1 MADGLLAGGGLG
13 SEAMA
18 PEPELPGWAAE
29 EELERL
35 EKGLFENE
43 DSCSD
48 CSDHAKP
55 GSSLQSF
62 VPEGKTHF
70 PEMFQTSQLLFYER
84 FRTYKDLLTSLL
96 YTASEVK
103 EFTAEFLEKVLEPS
117 GWRAVWHTNVF
128 EVLVEVTDVDFT
140 ALKAVVR
147 LADPYL
153 CESQVSAFTL
163 ECMKELLDLKEYRLP
178 LQELWVVFD
187 DSGLFDQTAL
197 AIEHVRFFYQN
208 IWRSWDEEEEDE
220 YDYFVRCVEPR
231 LRLHYDILEDRVPS
245 GLIVDYQNLLTQCE
259 ESYRKFLNLRSSLS
273 NCNSDSEQE
282 NISMVEGLKLYSE
295 IEQLKQK
302 LKLIENPLLRYVFGY
317 QKNSNIQAKGI
328 RPNGQKVTH
337 VVSST
342 MTTGLL
348 QSLLRDRLCP
358 EPCKEETEIQF
369 HSDPLS
375 AINACYEGDTLLSVL
390 AIMWYTVPS
399 PLLTPLRYGLPDDI
413 VIEKR
418 GKGDTFVDCTGADI
432 KISSIKF
439 VQHDAVEGILIIH
452 RGKTTLENC
461 VLQCETTGV
470 TVRTSAEFLMKN
482 SDLYGAKGA
491 GVEIYPGSK
500 CTLSDN
506 GIHHC
511 KEGILIKDFLDE
523 HYDIPKISMVNNV
536 IHNNEGYGV
545 VLVKPTIF
553 SDLQEDTQ
561 DETEENKALKVQTSG
576 EGDEAGRVDLEE
588 LIQCATGKME
598 LYARAELSEQVEGNC
613 EIVNE
618 LVAASTQKGQMKKK
632 RLSELGITQADDN
645 LMSQEMFVS
654 IVGNQFKW
662 NGKGSF
668 GTFLF

>member
-375 AINACYEGDTLLSVL
+375 AINACYEDILVHGFCFKF
-390 AIMWYTVPS
+390 
-399 PLLTPLRYGLPDDI
+399 RYGLPDDI

-561 DETEENKALKVQTSG
+561 DETEALKVQTSG

>member
-1 MADGLLAGGGLG
+1 MADGSLTCGGL
-13 SEAMA
+13 EAAAMS
-18 PEPELPGWAAE
+18 PERTGWAAE
-29 EELERL
+29 QEPASL
-35 EKGLFENE
+35 EKGLFQDE

-48 CSDHAKP
+48 CSYRDKP

-62 VPEGKTHF
+62 MPEGKTFF
-70 PEMFQTSQLLFYER
+70 PEIFQTNQLLFYER
-84 FRTYKDLLTSLL
+84 FRAYQDYILADCK
-96 YTASEVK
+96 ASEVH

-128 EVLVEVTDVDFT
+128 KVLVEATDVDFA

-147 LADPYL
+147 LAEPYL
-153 CESQVSAFTL
+153 CDSQVSTFTM
-163 ECMKELLDLKEYRLP
+163 ECMKELLDLKEHRLP

-187 DSGLFDQTAL
+187 DSGVFDQTAL
-197 AIEHVRFFYQN
+197 AIEHV
-208 IWRSWDEEEEDE
+208 
-220 YDYFVRCVEPR
+220 
-231 LRLHYDILEDRVPS
+231 
-245 GLIVDYQNLLTQCE
+245 
-259 ESYRKFLNLRSSLS
+259 
-273 NCNSDSEQE
+273 
-282 NISMVEGLKLYSE
+282 
-295 IEQLKQK
+295 
-302 LKLIENPLLRYVFGY
+302 RYVFGY
-317 QKNSNIQAKGI
+317 QKNSNIQAKGV
-328 RPNGQKVTH
+328 RPSGQKVTH

-342 MTTGLL
+342 MMAGLL
-348 QSLLRDRLCP
+348 RSLLTDRLCQ
-358 EPCKEETEIQF
+358 EPGEEEREIQF

-375 AINACYEGDTLLSVL
+375 AINACFEGDTVIVCPGHYVVRGTFSIADSIELEG
-390 AIMWYTVPS
+390 
-399 PLLTPLRYGLPDDI
+399 YGLPDDI

-432 KISSIKF
+432 KISCIKF
-439 VQHDAVEGILIIH
+439 VQHDAVEGILIVH

-491 GVEIYPGSK
+491 GIEIYPGSQ

-523 HYDIPKISMVNNV
+523 HYDIPKISMVNNI

-553 SDLQEDTQ
+553 SDLQENAEDG
-561 DETEENKALKVQTSG
+561 TEENKALKIQTSG
-576 EGDEAGRVDLEE
+576 EPDVTEGVDLEE
-588 LIQCATGKME
+588 LMQCATGKME
-598 LYARAELSEQVEGNC
+598 LYARTDPSEQVEGNC

-618 LVAASTQKGQMKKK
+618 LIAASTQKGQMKKK

-645 LMSQEMFVS
+645 LMSQEMFVG